1 MTVQA
6 TKLNETY
13 YITCPHCV
21 ERNHTNAVIT
31 FKHWFSNPNN
41 SPVAKQND
49 LECDTCLGLFN
60 VEYAIATEE
69 FKVTRSENR
78 NSLVLMRSMNNDG
91 EDPIYV
97 LVKTPEYKNAHRNMS
112 EDEKHA
118 SDHYYFTEHTCPT
131 NYIEVEQMIYRGDP
145 DPHGVFEFV
154 RRICLDEYD
163 KLVREYNK
171 AVSGE
176 LIRSPHVL
184 TSKNATSQSLEWQVL
199 LVPEAYP
206 DQVDEVFSLIFPH
219 IPEYARKLMGKK
231 VNKPEQPKLTWEFQI
246 PGLS

>member
-1 MTVQA
+1 MTIQA
-6 TKLNETY
+6 TKASETY
-13 YITCPHCV
+13 YLTCQHCA

-31 FKHWFSNPNN
+31 FKRWYSTSSN

-49 LECDTCLGLFN
+49 LECDTCLGLFD
-60 VEYAIATEE
+60 VEYVIATGE

-78 NSLVLMRSMNNDG
+78 NSLVLMRSTNNEG
-91 EDPIYV
+91 ADPIYV
-97 LVKTPEYKNAHRNMS
+97 LVKTPEYKKARKDM
-112 EDEKHA
+112 DENEKFVH
-118 SDHYYFTEHTCPT
+118 DHYYFTEHTCPI
-131 NYIEVEQMIYRGDP
+131 NYIEVEQMIYKGDP

-154 RRICLDEYD
+154 RRIYLDEYD

-176 LIRSPHVL
+176 LIRSPHVM
-184 TSKNATSQSLEWQVL
+184 TSRNMASQSLEWQVL

-206 DQVDEVFSLIFPH
+206 DQVDEIFSLIFPN